1 MSTTAAILDDTKL
14 AETLVANSNMSND
27 YKRAYFRLLNTTT
40 LATNGISTDQK
51 IQKMTEAIHSLAV
64 IQAVY
69 MNEIDKKISDAIET
83 SNEKQCHNCKAMN
96 HALDVEKAEEREKI
110 LKQYEEEHSEQSH
123 IILSSV
129 PEKTWSQVAKELVM
143 KPYPYIVAVLLA
155 VSPHGVDIINALLTF
170 FGSK

>member
-64 IQAVY
+64 I
-69 MNEIDKKISDAIET
+69 
-83 SNEKQCHNCKAMN
+83 
-96 HALDVEKAEEREKI
+96 
-110 LKQYEEEHSEQSH
+110 
-123 IILSSV
+123 
-129 PEKTWSQVAKELVM
+129 
-143 KPYPYIVAVLLA
+143 
-155 VSPHGVDIINALLTF
+155 
-170 FGSK
+170 